1 MQIFAEYVAV
11 IRGELAGNI
20 PFSDLFFLIYLLH
33 ADYGVPMKNKAY
45 HFENPCRSIHNHG
58 FDLASVI

>member
-1 MQIFAEYVAV
+1 MV
-11 IRGELAGNI
+11 IRGVLAGNI
-20 PFSDLFFLIYLLH
+20 PFSDLFFLICLLH
-33 ADYGVPMKNKAY
+33 ADYDVPAKNKAY